1 MSELSPH
8 AQLLRMISGYWLS
21 QGIYVA
27 AKLGLADL
35 LKAGPRSA
43 ADLALATKTHAPSLR
58 RLLRALAS
66 VGVFAETDDGNFAL
80 SPLAEPLRS
89 DLPGSQR
96 ALAVMNGEEHYRAY
110 GELLYSVQTGQPGF
124 DKVYGLPVFDYL
136 GQHPEQ
142 GALFDGAMTGVH
154 GRETAAMIAA
164 YDFSPYQT
172 VMDIGGGNG
181 TTLAAVLQRWPAIQ
195 GTLFDLPAVVERARP
210 ALTAAGVGKRCQTVG
225 GSFFESV
232 PAGQDIYMMR
242 HIIHDW
248 DDEKSRTIL
257 RNCRTAM
264 GSRAA
269 KLLLIENVIPPGN
282 APGFGKLLDLTM
294 LVIPGGLERTEPEYR
309 ELFAACGFKLTQIIP
324 TTADV
329 SVIEAVQV

>member
-1 MSELSPH
+1 MNDMSPH
-8 AQLLRMISGYWLS
+8 DQLLRMISGYWLT
-21 QGIYVA
+21 QAIYVA
-27 AKLGLADL
+27 AKLSLADF
-35 LKAGPRSA
+35 LKDGPRA
-43 ADLALATKTHAPSLR
+43 PDDLAAATGTHPLSLR

-66 VGVFAETDDGNFAL
+66 VGIFAETGDGRFSL
-80 SPLAEPLRS
+80 TPLAQPLRS

-110 GELLYSVQTGQPGF
+110 GELLHSVQTGEPGF

-142 GALFDGAMTGVH
+142 GAVFDAAMTGVH
-154 GRETAAMIAA
+154 GAEAAAMVEA
-164 YDFSPYQT
+164 YDFSWAAT

-181 TTLAAVLQRWPAIQ
+181 STLAAVLQRWPKIQ
-195 GTLFDLPAVVERARP
+195 GTLFDLPAVVARAKP
-210 ALTAAGVGKRCQTVG
+210 ALAAAGVADRCQTVG

-232 PAGQDIYMMR
+232 PGEKDIYMLR

-248 DDEKSRTIL
+248 DDEKSQLIL
-257 RNCRTAM
+257 RNCRAAI
-264 GSRAA
+264 GGRPA
-269 KLLLIENVIPPGN
+269 KLLVIENVIPAGN

-309 ELFAACGFKLTQIIP
+309 ELFAACGFRLTEIIP
-324 TTADV
+324 TTASV
-329 SVIEAVQV
+329 SLIVGEPV